1 MNCPNDRYVNDGR
14 ICQTVAA
21 NLSRINVKINL
32 QAETKGTYFPK
43 GAAPRHQLLHAGLD
57 PATYD
62 AHNAMNAI
70 MRCVDDK
77 GAGQFNLGHIA
88 APRWTS

>member
-1 MNCPNDRYVNDGR
+1 MAEAGYPNGFSVDGCPNDRYVNDDR

-32 QAETKGTYFPK
+32 QAETRAPISP

-57 PATYD
+57 AL
-62 AHNAMNAI
+62 HL
-70 MRCVDDK
+70 RCPQRSQCTD
-77 GAGQFNLGHIA
+77 GLRG
-88 APRWTS
+88 